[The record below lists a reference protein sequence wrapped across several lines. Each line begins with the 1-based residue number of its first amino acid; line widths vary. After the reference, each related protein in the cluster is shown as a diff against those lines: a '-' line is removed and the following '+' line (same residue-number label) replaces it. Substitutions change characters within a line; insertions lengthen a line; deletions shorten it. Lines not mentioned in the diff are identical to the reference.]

1 MKQKYHILLLF
12 AAILLS
18 SCEKK
23 EFTAEERE
31 KQQMEAIV
39 KVHKTIAP
47 VADEALLSDNPVEEL
62 KKVADQF
69 KGNPEI
75 ETIEFETDKLALK
88 YKNGGWV
95 FWYINPWADVDENPA
110 PRSLQQEEEQDS
122 IIPNTLRLG
131 EIKPYPKILVVNQHS
146 NAQNLRE
153 VNEALSNI
161 VSALEKKGYDINYI
175 PNEKFDFTFC
185 KNGLKGYD
193 AIYISSHGSYSEKA
207 KTNWIAIGE
216 KIDPSFSWDEE
227 SIDHEVWK
235 NALFAPMYTVEEVAR
250 KEVYNEEVPIV
261 VPYYAISQNYFNQNY
276 HSGDFAD
283 CLFYL
288 DICQSLKNLSNNGL
302 ANTLTNKG
310 AAKVIGYDGSIDG
323 FISVYNG
330 VVLIQNLLEGR
341 SYNEIY
347 LSMSESFDVSV
358 SRTFGEL
365 RATKGVK
372 TQIKKGKENVNLVS
386 YPVDTDFR
394 FQILR
399 LAKQDTTIEIVEKSR
414 QKVPILSAG
423 SGDYSISSSNPQV
436 ATATIEKDNVTVTAL
451 KPGKT
456 TITATD
462 HKTKITASFHLLV
475 QSKATHQTINEGL
488 VAYYPFS
495 GNAND
500 ESGNNNHGIVKN
512 AVLCPDRKGNPK
524 GAYLFG
530 GLAKPAYILIKNSN
544 SLKFENE
551 CSISLFVKPIS
562 WYGMDGWGRSTNNG
576 AAHTLFAKSHDRR
589 GFALEYIGNSNE
601 IRTHFATYEAWA
613 QKIDVG
619 VLKGDLLNK
628 WVHIVYAIGKN
639 QVKVYINGQLKS
651 ASNAIPDFSII
662 NRQDIYLGKFSD
674 HWFPLNGVLDDV
686 RIYNRALTE
695 NEVLQLY
702 HE

>member
-1 MKQKYHILLLF
+1 MPLTIYFFYECYKDRSFSNKYFH
-12 AAILLS
+12 LS
-18 SCEKK
+18 SCFSLEPTHTKGSP
-23 EFTAEERE
+23 
-31 KQQMEAIV
+31 
-39 KVHKTIAP
+39 IA
-47 VADEALLSDNPVEEL
+47 
-62 KKVADQF
+62 
-69 KGNPEI
+69 
-75 ETIEFETDKLALK
+75 
-88 YKNGGWV
+88 
-95 FWYINPWADVDENPA
+95 
-110 PRSLQQEEEQDS
+110 
-122 IIPNTLRLG
+122 
-131 EIKPYPKILVVNQHS
+131 LV
-146 NAQNLRE
+146 
-153 VNEALSNI
+153 LSNLG
-161 VSALEKKGYDINYI
+161 AKKISGYRYYANCAIAIDN
-175 PNEKFDFTFC
+175 FC
-185 KNGLKGYD
+185 KLLKGLC
-193 AIYISSHGSYSEKA
+193 E
-207 KTNWIAIGE
+207 TN
-216 KIDPSFSWDEE
+216 
-227 SIDHEVWK
+227 
-235 NALFAPMYTVEEVAR
+235 
-250 KEVYNEEVPIV
+250 
-261 VPYYAISQNYFNQNY
+261 
-276 HSGDFAD
+276 
-283 CLFYL
+283 
-288 DICQSLKNLSNNGL
+288 
-302 ANTLTNKG
+302 
-310 AAKVIGYDGSIDG
+310 
-323 FISVYNG
+323 
-330 VVLIQNLLEGR
+330 

-347 LSMSESFDVSV
+347 SILDE
-358 SRTFGEL
+358 
-365 RATKGVK
+365 KN
-372 TQIKKGKENVNLVS
+372 KKHPFKHPHRYIFSKLGYAQLVS
-386 YPVDTDFR
+386 YPKDTDFR

-399 LAKQDTTIEIVEKSR
+399 LAKQDTTIAIVEKSR

-628 WVHIVYAIGKN
+628 WVHIVYSIGKS

>member
-12 AAILLS
+12 AAILLN

-95 FWYINPWADVDENPA
+95 FWYINPWADVDENLA
-110 PRSLQQEEEQDS
+110 PRSLQQEEEQGS
-122 IIPNTLRLG
+122 IASVKLLSR
-131 EIKPYPKILVVNQHS
+131 EKSVYPKCLIIHQQANDE
-146 NAQNLRE
+146 NRIDNTTDLRAFVKSCIYNGINITLLE
-153 VNEALSNI
+153 SDNFTRNFIKKHFNE
-161 VSALEKKGYDINYI
+161 YDGI
-175 PNEKFDFTFC
+175 F
-185 KNGLKGYD
+185 
-193 AIYISSHGSYSEKA
+193 ISSHGTYDQKSKTTWTVTGEEINDSNNLLFQNDRKSFKDWKDLKLASFIIDEKRNG
-207 KTNWIAIGE
+207 KKRENTY
-216 KIDPSFSWDEE
+216 
-227 SIDHEVWK
+227 V
-235 NALFAPMYTVEEVAR
+235 
-250 KEVYNEEVPIV
+250 
-261 VPYYAISQNYFNQNY
+261 AISQYFFKNFKEDFFP
-276 HSGDFAD
+276 HSLLYIGTCEGMKDPKNELGEILHSKGVSLSIGYSDAVNGRI
-283 CLFYL
+283 
-288 DICQSLKNLSNNGL
+288 DIINISNLVIGFINGL
-302 ANTLTNKG
+302 SYRQIYPGL
-310 AAKVIGYDGSIDG
+310 ISEHSIKN
-323 FISVYNG
+323 SPN
-330 VVLIQNLLEGR
+330 NR
-341 SYNEIY
+341 
-347 LSMSESFDVSV
+347 
-358 SRTFGEL
+358 
-365 RATKGVK
+365 
-372 TQIKKGKENVNLVS
+372 LVS
-386 YPVDTDFR
+386 YPSDTDFR

-399 LAKQDTTIEIVEKSR
+399 LAKQDTTIAIVEKSR
-414 QKVPILSAG
+414 KKIPILSAG

>member
-23 EFTAEERE
+23 EFTAKERE

-47 VADEALLSDNPVEEL
+47 IADEALLSDNPVEEL

-95 FWYINPWADVDENPA
+95 FWYINPWADVDNNPA

-131 EIKPYPKILVVNQHS
+131 ETKPYPKILVINQTS
-146 NAQNLRE
+146 NDKQFGE
-153 VNEALSNI
+153 VNDSINKI
-161 VSALEKKGYDINYI
+161 VSNLEEIGYNINYI
-175 PNEKFDFTFC
+175 PNEKFNFTFC
-185 KNGLKGYD
+185 KDGFKGYD

-207 KTNWIAIGE
+207 KTTWFVIGE
-216 KIDPSFSWDEE
+216 KIDPPFNWDEE

-235 NALFAPMYTVEEVAR
+235 NALIAPFHITE
-250 KEVYNEEVPIV
+250 KNNEEATIV
-261 VPYYAISQNYFNQNY
+261 VPYYAISQNYFNHNY
-276 HSGDFAD
+276 HSGDFAG

-288 DICQSLKNLSNNGL
+288 DICKSLKDRTNNGL
-302 ANTLTNKG
+302 ANTFTNKG
-310 AAKVIGYDGSIDG
+310 AAKVIGYDGSIYG
-323 FISVYNG
+323 LISFHNG
-330 VVLIQNLLEGR
+330 IVLIKNLLKGR

-347 LSMSESFDVSV
+347 LDMSKTFNVSQAKE
-358 SRTFGEL
+358 EL
-365 RATKGVK
+365 FATKGVK
-372 TQIKKGKENVNLVS
+372 TQIEKGKENVNLVS

-399 LAKQDTTIEIVEKSR
+399 LAKQDTTIAIVEKSR
-414 QKVPILSAG
+414 KKIPILSAG

-436 ATATIEKDNVTVTAL
+436 ATATIEKDNVTVTTL

-475 QSKATHQTINEGL
+475 QSKATHQTINDGL

-500 ESGNNNHGIVKN
+500 ESGNKNHGIVKN

-530 GLAKPAYILIKNSN
+530 GLAEPAYILIKNSN

-562 WYGMDGWGRSTNNG
+562 WYGMDGWGRSTNKG

-589 GFALEYIGNSNE
+589 GFALEYIGSSNE

-628 WVHIVYAIGKN
+628 WVHIVYSIGKS

-651 ASNAIPDFSII
+651 ASNAIPNFSTI

>member
-1 MKQKYHILLLF
+1 MNITLLESDKF
-12 AAILLS
+12 TRNFI
-18 SCEKK
+18 KK
-23 EFTAEERE
+23 HF
-31 KQQMEAIV
+31 
-39 KVHKTIAP
+39 
-47 VADEALLSDNPVEEL
+47 
-62 KKVADQF
+62 
-69 KGNPEI
+69 
-75 ETIEFETDKLALK
+75 
-88 YKNGGWV
+88 
-95 FWYINPWADVDENPA
+95 
-110 PRSLQQEEEQDS
+110 
-122 IIPNTLRLG
+122 
-131 EIKPYPKILVVNQHS
+131 
-146 NAQNLRE
+146 
-153 VNEALSNI
+153 NE
-161 VSALEKKGYDINYI
+161 YDGI
-175 PNEKFDFTFC
+175 F
-185 KNGLKGYD
+185 
-193 AIYISSHGSYSEKA
+193 ISSHGMYHERS
-207 KTNWIAIGE
+207 KTTWTLTGE
-216 KIDPSFSWDEE
+216 KLYFFTNPFFKDLEDLN
-227 SIDHEVWK
+227 DYKGWK
-235 NALFAPMYTVEEVAR
+235 DLRLASLSVEEKRNGEKKIIEYV
-250 KEVYNEEVPIV
+250 
-261 VPYYAISQNYFNQNY
+261 AISQYFFKNFKEDFFP
-276 HSGDFAD
+276 HSLLYIGTCEGMKDPKNE
-283 CLFYL
+283 LGEIL
-288 DICQSLKNLSNNGL
+288 HSKGVSLSIGYSNTLVSIVNIANLCKLTLEFMNGL
-302 ANTLTNKG
+302 SYKQIYPGL
-310 AAKVIGYDGSIDG
+310 ISEHSI
-323 FISVYNG
+323 
-330 VVLIQNLLEGR
+330 
-341 SYNEIY
+341 
-347 LSMSESFDVSV
+347 
-358 SRTFGEL
+358 
-365 RATKGVK
+365 
-372 TQIKKGKENVNLVS
+372 ENSLNNRLVS

-399 LAKQDTTIEIVEKSR
+399 LAKQDTTIAIVEKSR
-414 QKVPILSAG
+414 KKIPILSAG

-475 QSKATHQTINEGL
+475 QSKATHQTINDGL

-500 ESGNNNHGIVKN
+500 ESGNKNHGIVKN

-589 GFALEYIGNSNE
+589 GFALEYIGSSNE
-601 IRTHFATYEAWA
+601 IYTHFATYEAWA

-628 WVHIVYAIGKN
+628 WVHIVYSIGKS

-651 ASNAIPDFSII
+651 ASNAIPNFSTI

-695 NEVLQLY
+695 NEVSQLY